1 MEQKVLVTYR
11 DECFRRWLHVCALSH
26 ERKKRSAGSQNPRK
40 SRSAALELC
49 HEILFEEPNHTRS
62 HPRGLIGHDRQRK
75 PRRRGRKGMN
85 ERSRGQ
91 SVRRSVTRSFVARE
105 TWLCTGILFEEPN
118 PELVIT
124 RPRRSDSQKGGER
137 RWFVWHGI
145 FIIRKTATQHKQ
157 TRRGWEPARV
167 LLEREKQKAE
177 TMTFFPPMPVAIS
190 TSPPKR
196 GRGPE
201 RSGGTERLTCCARP
215 RTLGQAVTSTC
226 QSTPFFQIVAKHIP
240 ATIRS
245 FDFPCSAGSTLCNCN
260 LSGANL
266 CGCSALCR
274 VPTS

>member
-1 MEQKVLVTYR
+1 MRAHNLCGREPANHNARAGTSARICPDASGRLGVASPFTWAAHTFVVEQKVLVTYR

-145 FIIRKTATQHKQ
+145 FIIRKTATRHKQ

-167 LLEREKQKAE
+167 LPYVTVLEREKQK
-177 TMTFFPPMPVAIS
+177 F
-190 TSPPKR
+190 
-196 GRGPE
+196 
-201 RSGGTERLTCCARP
+201 
-215 RTLGQAVTSTC
+215 
-226 QSTPFFQIVAKHIP
+226 
-240 ATIRS
+240 
-245 FDFPCSAGSTLCNCN
+245 
-260 LSGANL
+260 
-266 CGCSALCR
+266 
-274 VPTS
+274 